1 MDRRT
6 ARGMAALRAR
16 REDGRPCWRRWPA
29 VYLSI
34 GVVVAAFFGRLIF
47 ETVFDL
53 GGKYSQISTAT
64 SWPHPSPGLRGG
76 GPFGLLFFE
85 LQRTGAGPLADRAE
99 WTFTVVEGGVS
110 LAQPDPAAITRA
122 EAALRES
129 LENNPTRWGERLD
142 PRPVALDLLPRG
154 QLTTVVIDRRA
165 RVWNIVHGAGLAV
178 AIAAAIHLLAALA
191 MTVHGKL
198 HGLARGVP
206 ALSRLHAVV
215 LLACCIL
222 LPATGV
228 LWVFWWNMPDPWWAY
243 TFAPLAGL
251 AIVLLVCLPKIAA
264 RLRRASLA
272 GDFVCTACMYDLRE
286 LPAAGNCPECGQP
299 YERQATASAWGSMRA

>member
-1 MDRRT
+1 
-6 ARGMAALRAR
+6 MAALRAR
-16 REDGRPCWRRWPA
+16 REDGRPRWRRWPA
-29 VYLSI
+29 VYFSI

-53 GGKYSQISTAT
+53 GGTNWQTAT
-64 SWPHPSPGLRGG
+64 AASWSHPSPGLRGG
-76 GPFGLLFFE
+76 APFGLLFYE
-85 LQRTGAGPLADRAE
+85 LHRTGAGPLLDRTA
-99 WTFTVVEGGVS
+99 WTFTLVEGGVS
-110 LAQPDPAAITRA
+110 LAQPDPAAIARA
-122 EAALRES
+122 ESALRAS
-129 LENNPTRWGERLD
+129 LQTHPTRVTSFDEGLD
-142 PRPVALDLLPRG
+142 PRPVALDLLQRG

-165 RVWNIVHGAGLAV
+165 RAWNIVNGAGLAV

-198 HGLARGVP
+198 HGGARGVP

-215 LLACCIL
+215 LLACCVL

-228 LWVFWWNMPDPWWAY
+228 LWFFWWLMPDPWWAY

-251 AIVLLVCLPKIAA
+251 AIVLLVCLPRIAA

-286 LPAAGNCPECGQP
+286 LPAAGNCPECGRP

>member
-1 MDRRT
+1 
-6 ARGMAALRAR
+6 
-16 REDGRPCWRRWPA
+16 

-53 GGKYSQISTAT
+53 GGTTGQSDVAA
-64 SWPHPSPGLRGG
+64 SWGHPSPGSAGG
-76 GPFGLLFFE
+76 VPYGVLHSHMR
-85 LQRTGAGPLADRAE
+85 RTGAGPLLDRTA
-99 WTFTVVEGGVS
+99 WTFTVVGAGGPI
-110 LAQPDPAAITRA
+110 AQPDPATIARA
-122 EAALRES
+122 EAALRAS
-129 LENNPTRWGERLD
+129 LQTHPTRVTRFD
-142 PRPVALDLLPRG
+142 PRPVALDLLSRG

-165 RVWNIVHGAGLAV
+165 RAWNIVHGAGLAV

-191 MTVHGKL
+191 MTVHGQL
-198 HGLARGVP
+198 HGGARGVP

-215 LLACCIL
+215 LLACCVL
-222 LPATGV
+222 LPATSV
-228 LWVFWWNMPDPWWAY
+228 LLVFWWNMPDPWWAY

-272 GDFVCTACMYDLRE
+272 GDLVCTACMYDLRE
-286 LPAAGNCPECGQP
+286 LPAAGNCPECGRP
-299 YERQATASAWGSMRA
+299 YECATTKAAWGSMRA